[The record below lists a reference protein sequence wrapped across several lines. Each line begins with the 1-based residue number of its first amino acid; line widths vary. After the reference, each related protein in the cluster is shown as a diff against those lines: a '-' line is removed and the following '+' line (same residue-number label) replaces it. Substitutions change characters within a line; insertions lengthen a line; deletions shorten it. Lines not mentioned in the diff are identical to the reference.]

1 MHRGQVTDAIHPS
14 AVVDPGARIAPGVA
28 IGPFAIV
35 GPGVTLGPRCVIGPH
50 VVLEGRVRL
59 GRGVSVGAG
68 SVLGSGPQDAKYAG
82 EDTAVEIG
90 DGTVLREHVTVNRG
104 TAASGATVV
113 GRDCF
118 LMTYVHV
125 AHDCRI
131 GDRVTIANATQ
142 LSGHVTVEDCASL
155 SGLVAVHQF
164 VTIGTYAFIGGA
176 SRIPQDI
183 PPYIKAVGNPVRLY
197 GLNSVGLQRAG
208 FSPES
213 VTALKRAYRM
223 LFNSSLPR
231 AEALEALESEAD
243 RVPEVRRLLEFI
255 GSARRGTPA

>member
-118 LMTYVHV
+118 L
-125 AHDCRI
+125 
-131 GDRVTIANATQ
+131 
-142 LSGHVTVEDCASL
+142 
-155 SGLVAVHQF
+155 
-164 VTIGTYAFIGGA
+164 
-176 SRIPQDI
+176 
-183 PPYIKAVGNPVRLY
+183 
-197 GLNSVGLQRAG
+197 
-208 FSPES
+208 
-213 VTALKRAYRM
+213 
-223 LFNSSLPR
+223 
-231 AEALEALESEAD
+231 
-243 RVPEVRRLLEFI
+243 
-255 GSARRGTPA
+255 